1 MIRHTDSRVC
11 RFRVNTT
18 QTHTV
23 LSLITCIHHILPIHP
38 SIHPFSMPSTPP
50 TNHQPNVIHCFT
62 QLLAKST
69 QDADHAQLLGSVNA
83 KTASAH
89 RFRARV
95 FRTVLTDMET
105 HFGPEHP
112 LVDVS
117 MLKGRKGYG
126 KGTLKRIQEIMD
138 TGTLQELTSE
148 TTPATPTTPSTKP
161 TTTATKPTTT
171 TPSPP
176 TQLTQL
182 RDLIT
187 LTGVGP
193 VKARFLVEQ
202 NITRQQLKQ
211 WCRSEEQYADELAR
225 AKLTH
230 HQRLGVKYDDDVQH
244 RIPRTVIQRV
254 DTLLQSLVSS
264 TNHTPTLPETITI
277 CGSYRRGQPDSG
289 DVDVLMTHSEW
300 TEPKQ
305 ATTGLRNVL
314 TRLHDTGVLVD
325 DLTDRAKVHTKYM
338 GFLRVPNHPWALRI
352 DIRAVVKVQYIPALA
367 YFTGSKEE
375 NVRLRGIAM
384 EKGMRLNEYG
394 LVREGDTRVPV
405 VVGTEEELY
414 GVLGEGFKRPGE
426 R

>member
-1 MIRHTDSRVC
+1 
-11 RFRVNTT
+11 
-18 QTHTV
+18 
-23 LSLITCIHHILPIHP
+23 
-38 SIHPFSMPSTPP
+38 MPSTPP

-161 TTTATKPTTT
+161 TTTTTKLTPSATKPTPSS
-171 TPSPP
+171 PSPQ

-264 TNHTPTLPETITI
+264 TNHTPTLPETLTI

-300 TEPKQ
+300 TKSKQ
-305 ATTGLRNVL
+305 ATAGLRNVL

-414 GVLGEGFKRPGE
+414 GVLGEGFKGPGE